1 MYFRIIALLAL
12 YLISFNSYARKD
24 CPVAI
29 VDNIQVEGSFVL
41 YHQSEVWRRLGVLTD
56 VGTKERFSALLSA
69 HMAGK
74 KVIVSYANDSFNCNE
89 TNYTENAFMVRTYKD

>member
-1 MYFRIIALLAL
+1 MSLSIC
-12 YLISFNSYARKD
+12 LIGFNSYARKD

-29 VDNIQVEGSFVL
+29 VDNIQVEGSYVL
-41 YHQSEVWRRLGVLTD
+41 YHQSGVWRRLGVLTD

-74 KVIVSYANDSFNCNE
+74 KIMVSYMNNSFNCNE
-89 TNYTENAFMVRTYKD
+89 TNYKENAFIVRTYKD